1 MQDAYAHCEAVVRAA
16 DKDRFLAALF
26 APAGLRRHLYALYA
40 FNSEI
45 ARVRDVAR
53 EALPGEIRLQWWRD
67 ALAGQLR
74 GEASA
79 NPIAA
84 ALLDTIAQCAL
95 PVEPLLG
102 VIDAH
107 GFDLYDEPM
116 ATLADLDAY
125 GRDTDGA
132 VMTLGMRILAG
143 GAEPDPSA
151 AVSAGIAC
159 AVAHRLRSFPVDAS
173 RRQMFV
179 PLELLERHGV
189 SREDVEARRNTQGLR
204 AALAELRAHARAAF
218 AQFRGA
224 TAEVP
229 DRCAPAFLAA
239 AIVPAL
245 LTKLGKAAA
254 DPFTLVE
261 VPQWRRQWAIW
272 RAARRWPMPKERR
285 NSSRIH
291 APLDP

>member
-16 DKDRFLAALF
+16 DKDHFIAALF
-26 APAGLRRHLYALYA
+26 APVGLRRHLHALHA
-40 FNSEI
+40 FNCEI
-45 ARVRDVAR
+45 AKVRDAAR

-67 ALAGQLR
+67 ALAGQAR
-74 GEASA
+74 GESTA

-84 ALLDTIAQCAL
+84 ALLDTLAQCAL

-102 VIDAH
+102 LIDAH

-125 GRDTDGA
+125 GRDTEA
-132 VMTLGMRILAG
+132 ALMTLGARILAG
-143 GAEPDPSA
+143 DAAPDAPVL
-151 AVSAGIAC
+151 VSVPAGIAC
-159 AVAHRLRSFPVDAS
+159 AVAYRLRSFPVDVS

-189 SREDVEARRNTQGLR
+189 SREDVEARCNARGLQV
-204 AALAELRAHARAAF
+204 ALADLRAHARAAYR
-218 AQFRGA
+218 QFLGA
-224 TAEVP
+224 AAGIP

-239 AIVPAL
+239 AVVPTL
-245 LTKLGKAAA
+245 LARLDRAAG
-254 DPFTLVE
+254 DPFMPVE

-272 RAARRWPMPKERR
+272 RAARRWPMQ
-285 NSSRIH
+285 
-291 APLDP
+291 

>member
-26 APAGLRRHLYALYA
+26 APAGLRRHLHALYA

-45 ARVRDVAR
+45 ARVRDAAR
-53 EALPGEIRLQWWRD
+53 EVLPGEIRLQWWRD
-67 ALAGQLR
+67 ALAVQAR

-84 ALLDTIAQCAL
+84 ALLNTVAQCAL

-102 VIDAH
+102 LIDAH

-125 GRDTDGA
+125 GRDTEA
-132 VMTLGMRILAG
+132 ALITLGAQILADNVERDSP
-143 GAEPDPSA
+143 ALAP
-151 AVSAGIAC
+151 AGIAC
-159 AVAHRLRSFPVDAS
+159 AVAHRLRSFPLDLS

-179 PLELLERHGV
+179 PLELLERHRV
-189 SREDVEARRNTQGLR
+189 SREDVEAGRNTQALR
-204 AALAELRAHARAAF
+204 AALADLRAHARAAYG
-218 AQFRGA
+218 QFRDA
-224 TAEVP
+224 AAEIP
-229 DRCAPAFLAA
+229 DRCAPAFIAVAVVPTLLARLERA
-239 AIVPAL
+239 AS
-245 LTKLGKAAA
+245 
-254 DPFTLVE
+254 DPFTPVE

-272 RAARRWPMPKERR
+272 RAARRWPMQ
-285 NSSRIH
+285 
-291 APLDP
+291 